1 MSAATAPNGTANRG
15 VQRLQAAIEKA
26 RAENRAAF
34 VPFMTAGYPS
44 YAKFPEIAHELLQR
58 ADILEVGLPYSDP
71 LGDGPTIQRASEQAL
86 AGGTSTHVTIELV
99 RELRRTSDT
108 PIVIMTY
115 VNPIYAVGPEKFMQL
130 CAEAGVDGL
139 ILPDLPPDQDI
150 EISDL
155 ADRYGL
161 GVTFLIAPTSTE
173 QRVKIVADACT
184 SFMYAVS
191 VTGVTG
197 TREGSALNEVPRM
210 LSLAR
215 KYAKVPVVV
224 GFGVKDAATARSVA
238 QVADGVVVGS
248 AFISAIAQGQGVA
261 SLADEIKAGCQR

>member
-1 MSAATAPNGTANRG
+1 MTVRTRRG
-15 VQRLQAAIEKA
+15 VARIHEAFAQAA
-26 RAENRAAF
+26 AEGRAAF

-44 YAKFPEIAHELLQR
+44 YAKFPEVAHELLKR
-58 ADILEVGLPYSDP
+58 ADIMEVGLPYSDP
-71 LGDGPTIQRASEQAL
+71 LGDGPTVQRASEQAL

-99 RELRRTSDT
+99 GELRKTSDT

-150 EISDL
+150 EIADL
-155 ADRYGL
+155 AAKYGL
-161 GVTFLIAPTSTE
+161 GVTFLIAPTSTPE
-173 QRVKIVADACT
+173 RVKLVAQACT
-184 SFMYAVS
+184 AFLYAVS

-197 TREGSALNEVPRM
+197 AREGSALNEVPRM
-210 LSLAR
+210 LELA
-215 KYAKVPVVV
+215 KQYATVPVAV
-224 GFGVKDAATARSVA
+224 GFGVKDAATAHLVA

-248 AFISAIAQGQGVA
+248 ALINAIASGQDMVA
-261 SLADEIKAGCQR
+261 LADEIKLGCQR